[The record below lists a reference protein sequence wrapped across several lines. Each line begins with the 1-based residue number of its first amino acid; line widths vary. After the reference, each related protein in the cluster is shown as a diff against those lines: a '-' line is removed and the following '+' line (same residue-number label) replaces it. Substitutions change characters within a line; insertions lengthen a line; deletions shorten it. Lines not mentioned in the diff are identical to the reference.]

1 MVSKGLSQAASLLA
15 LAMGTAAFVPSNIA
29 GVRNI
34 NTNTVEQKI
43 ESCDAMLARN
53 PGKVCLYYNRVLCI
67 MMRALMCAEL
77 QIVSFCLSLNL
88 FYSSSLYP
96 IPNK

>member
-15 LAMGTAAFVPSNIA
+15 LAMGTAAFVPSKMGNT

-34 NTNTVEQKI
+34 NTNTVVEQKI

-53 PGKVCLYYNRVLCI
+53 PGKVCFVLSLCI
-67 MMRALMCAEL
+67 
-77 QIVSFCLSLNL
+77 
-88 FYSSSLYP
+88 
-96 IPNK
+96 

>member
-34 NTNTVEQKI
+34 NTNTVVEQKI

-53 PGKVCLYYNRVLCI
+53 PGKVCCKV
-67 MMRALMCAEL
+67 CAYDVCTRCA
-77 QIVSFCLSLNL
+77 QNC
-88 FYSSSLYP
+88 
-96 IPNK
+96 

>member
-53 PGKVCLYYNRVLCI
+53 PGKVCLYHNRVLCI
-67 MMRALMCAEL
+67 MMCH
-77 QIVSFCLSLNL
+77 
-88 FYSSSLYP
+88 
-96 IPNK
+96 

>member
-34 NTNTVEQKI
+34 NTNTVVEQKI

-53 PGKVCLYYNRVLCI
+53 PGKVCLY
-67 MMRALMCAEL
+67 
-77 QIVSFCLSLNL
+77 
-88 FYSSSLYP
+88 
-96 IPNK
+96 

>member
-34 NTNTVEQKI
+34 NTPNTVVEQKI

-53 PGKVCLYYNRVLCI
+53 PGKVCFI
-67 MMRALMCAEL
+67 IKFCAYDVHIILTEL
-77 QIVSFCLSLNL
+77 QILSFLSH
-88 FYSSSLYP
+88 
-96 IPNK
+96 